1 VHELLL
7 AAGPPPE
14 PLHTGLGRPAVP
26 ASRRPLVARLAL
38 AAALALAVFAAGAAV
53 GNRLAGPEAEFTVV
67 MAGTGS
73 AAGAHASIAV
83 LPVDAAGNWPMELT
97 VRGLAPEP
105 GGRPYELW
113 LTKSGKLAA
122 LCGSFL
128 AEPDGTT
135 VVLLNAPY
143 RLREFDGWVV
153 VREGTEE
160 PLLST

>member
-14 PLHTGLGRPAVP
+14 PLHAAPSPPAARGP
-26 ASRRPLVARLAL
+26 RRLPLARLAL

-53 GNRLAGPEAEFTVV
+53 GNRFAGPDAEFTVV

-73 AAGAHASIAV
+73 AAGARASIAV
-83 LPVDAAGNWPMELT
+83 LPVDDAGNWPMELT

-105 GGRPYELW
+105 EGRPYELW
-113 LTKSGKLAA
+113 LTKNGKLAA

-153 VREGTEE
+153 VREGAEE